1 MLSILI
7 PVYNYAVFPLVLEVH
22 KQCIAAGIPFE
33 ILCQDDCSS
42 SFIEENR
49 TVEQLSNCT
58 FSQNTVNLGRGN
70 NRNLLIQKAQF
81 EWLLLL
87 DCDTFPRDS
96 FFIKNYLSFIQKPM
110 SNLVFGG
117 IIYHPKKPHHSQLLR
132 WVYGQKRE
140 ALSCEFR
147 NKKPNSRALTSNL
160 VIRKEIALSHPF
172 PESVS
177 DYGYEDLSFL
187 SNLRQ
192 KNITVFHIDN
202 PTFHLNLETSTQFLT
217 KTEIALQNLVLLIQ
231 TNRIKPNESKII
243 ATFLWVK
250 KLHLV
255 QLTAWFFQQTKT
267 VTTKNLLSDNPSL
280 LLFDWYKLGY
290 LCLLQTLK

>member
-42 SFIEENR
+42 SFMEENQIIN
-49 TVEQLSNCT
+49 QLSYCHLSRNSSN
-58 FSQNTVNLGRGN
+58 FGRGKN
-70 NRNLLIQKAQF
+70 INTLAQKAQF
-81 EWLLLL
+81 DWLLLL

-96 FFIKNYLSFIQKPM
+96 FFIKNYLSFIEKPM
-110 SNLVFGG
+110 APLAFGG
-117 IIYHPKKPHHSQLLR
+117 IIYHPKKPHTPQLLR

-140 ALSCEFR
+140 ALSCKFR

-160 VIRKEIALSHPF
+160 VIRKEIALRHPF

-187 SNLRQ
+187 SNLGQ
-192 KNITVFHIDN
+192 QNITVFHIDN
-202 PTFHLNLETSTQFLT
+202 PTFHLNLETSAQFLA
-217 KTEIALQNLVLLIQ
+217 KTEIALQNLSLLIQ
-231 TNRIKPNESKII
+231 TKTIKPNESKII

-255 QLTAWFFQQTKT
+255 QLIAWIFQKTKT

>member
-33 ILCQDDCSS
+33 IHCQDDCSS

-49 TVEQLSNCT
+49 IVEQLSYCS
-58 FSQNTVNLGRGN
+58 FSQNKVNLGRAN
-70 NRNLLIQKAQF
+70 NRNSLIQKAQF
-81 EWLLLL
+81 DWLLLL

-96 FFIKNYLSFIQKPM
+96 FFIKNYLSFIQKPVAP
-110 SNLVFGG
+110 LIFGG
-117 IIYHPKKPHHSQLLR
+117 IMYHPKKPHTPQLLR

-160 VIRKEIALSHPF
+160 VIRKEIALRHPF

-187 SNLRQ
+187 SNLGQ
-192 KNITVFHIDN
+192 QNITVFHIDN
-202 PTFHLNLETSTQFLT
+202 PTFHLNLETSAQFLA
-217 KTEIALQNLVLLIQ
+217 KTEIALKNLSLLIQ
-231 TNRIKPNESKII
+231 TKTIKPNESKII
-243 ATFLWVK
+243 AIFLWVK
-250 KLHLV
+250 KLHLI
-255 QLTAWFFQQTKT
+255 QFIAWMFQQTKT
-267 VTTKNLLSDNPSL
+267 ITTKNLLSDNPSL

>member
-1 MLSILI
+1 
-7 PVYNYAVFPLVLEVH
+7 
-22 KQCIAAGIPFE
+22 
-33 ILCQDDCSS
+33 
-42 SFIEENR
+42 
-49 TVEQLSNCT
+49 
-58 FSQNTVNLGRGN
+58 
-70 NRNLLIQKAQF
+70 
-81 EWLLLL
+81 
-87 DCDTFPRDS
+87 
-96 FFIKNYLSFIQKPM
+96 M

-160 VIRKEIALSHPF
+160 VIRKEIALSNPF

-187 SNLRQ
+187 SNLGQ

-250 KLHLV
+250 KLHLI
-255 QLTAWFFQQTKT
+255 QLTAWLFQQTKT

>member
-42 SFIEENR
+42 SFIEENQIIN
-49 TVEQLSNCT
+49 QLSYCHLSRNSSN
-58 FSQNTVNLGRGN
+58 FGRGKN
-70 NRNLLIQKAQF
+70 INTLAQKAQF
-81 EWLLLL
+81 DWLLLL

-96 FFIKNYLSFIQKPM
+96 FFIKNYLSFIEKPM
-110 SNLVFGG
+110 APLAFGG
-117 IIYHPKKPHHSQLLR
+117 IIYHPKKPHTPQLLR

-160 VIRKEIALSHPF
+160 VIRKEIALRHPF

-187 SNLRQ
+187 SNLGQ
-192 KNITVFHIDN
+192 QNITVFHIDN
-202 PTFHLNLETSTQFLT
+202 PTFHLNLETSAQFLA
-217 KTEIALQNLVLLIQ
+217 KTEIALQNLSLLIQ
-231 TNRIKPNESKII
+231 TKTIKPNESKII

-255 QLTAWFFQQTKT
+255 QLIAWIFQKTKT

>member
-7 PVYNYAVFPLVLEVH
+7 PVYNYAVFPLILEVH

-81 EWLLLL
+81 DWLLLL
-87 DCDTFPRDS
+87 DCDMFPKDS
-96 FFIKNYLSFIQKPM
+96 LFIKNYLSFIQKPM

-187 SNLRQ
+187 SNLGQ
-192 KNITVFHIDN
+192 QNITVFHIDN

-250 KLHLV
+250 KLHLI

-280 LLFDWYKLGY
+280 ILFDWYKLGY

>member
-81 EWLLLL
+81 DWLLLL
-87 DCDTFPRDS
+87 DCDMFPKDS

-187 SNLRQ
+187 SNLGQ

-231 TNRIKPNESKII
+231 TNRIKANESKII

-250 KLHLV
+250 KLRLI
-255 QLTAWFFQQTKT
+255 QLTAWLFQQTKT

-280 LLFDWYKLGY
+280 LLFDWSKLGY

>member
-1 MLSILI
+1 MLSVLI

-42 SFIEENR
+42 SFMEENQIIN
-49 TVEQLSNCT
+49 QLSYCHLSRNSSN
-58 FSQNTVNLGRGN
+58 FGRGKN
-70 NRNLLIQKAQF
+70 INTLAQKAQF
-81 EWLLLL
+81 DWLLLL

-96 FFIKNYLSFIQKPM
+96 FFIKNYLSFIEKPM
-110 SNLVFGG
+110 APLAFGG
-117 IIYHPKKPHHSQLLR
+117 IIYHPKKPHTPQLLR

-140 ALSCEFR
+140 ALSCKFR

-160 VIRKEIALSHPF
+160 VIRKEIALRHPF

-187 SNLRQ
+187 SNLGQ
-192 KNITVFHIDN
+192 QNITVFHIDN
-202 PTFHLNLETSTQFLT
+202 PTFHLNLETSAQFLA
-217 KTEIALQNLVLLIQ
+217 KTEIALQNLSLLIQ
-231 TNRIKPNESKII
+231 TKTIKPNESKII

-255 QLTAWFFQQTKT
+255 QLIAWIFQKTKT

>member
-7 PVYNYAVFPLVLEVH
+7 PVYNYAVFPLILEVH

-81 EWLLLL
+81 DWLLLL
-87 DCDTFPRDS
+87 DCDMFPKDS

-160 VIRKEIALSHPF
+160 VIRKEIALRHPF

-187 SNLRQ
+187 SNLGQ

-243 ATFLWVK
+243 ATFLWIK
-250 KLHLV
+250 KLHLI
-255 QLTAWFFQQTKT
+255 QLTAWLFQQTKT

>member
-7 PVYNYAVFPLVLEVH
+7 PVYNYVVFPLVLEVH

-42 SFIEENR
+42 LFIEENR
-49 TVEQLSNCT
+49 TVEQLSYCT
-58 FSQNTVNLGRGN
+58 FSQNTVNLGRGK

-81 EWLLLL
+81 DWLLLL
-87 DCDTFPRDS
+87 DCDTFPKDS
-96 FFIKNYLSFIQKPM
+96 LFIKNYLSFIEKPM
-110 SNLVFGG
+110 TTLAFGG
-117 IIYHPKKPHHSQLLR
+117 IIYHPKKPHNSQLLR

-140 ALSCEFR
+140 ALSCAFR

-172 PESVS
+172 PESIS

-192 KNITVFHIDN
+192 QNITVFHLDN
-202 PTFHLNLETSTQFLT
+202 PTFHLNLETSAQFLA
-217 KTEIALQNLVLLIQ
+217 KTEIAIKNLIVLIQ
-231 TNRIKPNESKII
+231 AKTIKPNESKII

-255 QLTAWFFQQTKT
+255 QLTAWLFQQSKT

>member
-42 SFIEENR
+42 SFIEENKIIN
-49 TVEQLSNCT
+49 QLSYCHLSRNSSN
-58 FSQNTVNLGRGN
+58 FGRGKN
-70 NRNLLIQKAQF
+70 INTLAQKAQF
-81 EWLLLL
+81 DWLLLL

-96 FFIKNYLSFIQKPM
+96 FFIKNYLSFIEKPM
-110 SNLVFGG
+110 APLAFGG
-117 IIYHPKKPHHSQLLR
+117 IIYHPKKPHTPQLLR

-140 ALSCEFR
+140 ALSCKFR

-160 VIRKEIALSHPF
+160 VIRKEIALRHPF

-187 SNLRQ
+187 SNLGQ
-192 KNITVFHIDN
+192 QNITVFHIDN
-202 PTFHLNLETSTQFLT
+202 PTFHLNLETSAQFLA
-217 KTEIALQNLVLLIQ
+217 KTEIALQNLSLLIQ
-231 TNRIKPNESKII
+231 TKTIKPNESKII

-255 QLTAWFFQQTKT
+255 QLIAWIFQKTKT

>member
-81 EWLLLL
+81 DWLLLL
-87 DCDTFPRDS
+87 DCDMFPKDS

-172 PESVS
+172 PKSVS

-187 SNLRQ
+187 SNLGQ
-192 KNITVFHIDN
+192 QNITVFHIDN

-250 KLHLV
+250 KLRLV

-267 VTTKNLLSDNPSL
+267 VTTKNLLSDNPSF

>member
-81 EWLLLL
+81 DWLLLL
-87 DCDTFPRDS
+87 DCDMFPKDS

-187 SNLRQ
+187 SNLGQ

-217 KTEIALQNLVLLIQ
+217 KTEIALKNLVLLIQ
-231 TNRIKPNESKII
+231 TNRIKVNESKII

-250 KLHLV
+250 KLRLV
-255 QLTAWFFQQTKT
+255 QLTAWLFQQTKT

-280 LLFDWYKLGY
+280 LFFDWYKLGY